1 MSLRLIALGLVTSLW
16 IVTGSQE
23 GTKLSAQ
30 ARGVDRSGVPR
41 LTSTWGEDGVA
52 RASNTKQA
60 MLSQEPREAVSFDTP
75 LDAPRRARADRP
87 TYVPGHIVVKFA
99 ENVSDRAIR
108 AMSAFVGASAVT
120 EPSYADFSYLMIP
133 ADTDPVEAA
142 AMLRGQPGVVYAEA
156 DAAIYPDYEPNDPL
170 YKYQWGL
177 QKLDMP
183 RAWDINRGTSGK
195 VTVAV
200 LDTGVAYLTKGAM
213 AQAPDLAGTAF
224 VPGWDFVWND
234 SEPVD
239 LDGHGTHV
247 TGSIAQTTN
256 NNVGV
261 AGMAFNVKIMPI
273 KVIYT
278 DWDDAWDAPY
288 PYGSSTAAR
297 AIRYAVDNGA
307 RVMNMSFGAKASNQ
321 ATLDAMQYA
330 IGKGA
335 FLVVS
340 AGNEGVAQNVA
351 TWPAAYCK
359 DLDGAIA
366 VAALDYNYQRAPY
379 STHRD
384 YVEIA
389 APGGNI
395 AADANHDGYPDG
407 ILQQTFDEAA
417 QASGIFNR
425 FAYRFWQGTSMA
437 APHVTALAALLM
449 DQGITSPVA
458 IEAAM
463 KKFATDLGPAGRDND
478 TGYGAIEP
486 RATLRG
492 LGVAR

>member
-1 MSLRLIALGLVTSLW
+1 L
-16 IVTGSQE
+16 TGP
-23 GTKLSAQ
+23 L
-30 ARGVDRSGVPR
+30 
-41 LTSTWGEDGVA
+41 GEDGVA
-52 RASNTKQA
+52 RASNIKQA
-60 MLSQEPREAVSFDTP
+60 MLSQAPREAVSFDTP

-99 ENVSDRAIR
+99 ENVPDRAIR
-108 AMSAFVGASAVT
+108 TMSAFVGATAIT

-133 ADTDPVEAA
+133 PDSDPAEAA
-142 AMLRGQPGVVYAEA
+142 ATLSGQPGVVYAEA

-195 VTVAV
+195 IIVAV

-213 AQAPDLAGTAF
+213 VQAPDLAGTVF
-224 VPGWDFVWND
+224 VPGWDFIWND

-261 AGMAFNVKIMPI
+261 AGMAFNVKIMPVKMI
-273 KVIYT
+273 PT

-307 RVMNMSFGAKASNQ
+307 RVMNLSFGAKAPNQ
-321 ATLDAMQYA
+321 ATFDAMQYA

-340 AGNEGVAQNVA
+340 AGNEGDAQNVA
-351 TWPAAYCK
+351 TWPASYCK
-359 DLDGAIA
+359 DLAGAIS
-366 VAALDYNYQRAPY
+366 VAALDFNYQRAPY

-389 APGGNI
+389 APGGNT
-395 AADANHDGYPDG
+395 AADANSDGYADG
-407 ILQQTFDEAA
+407 ILQQTFDDAA
-417 QASGIFNR
+417 QASGVFNR
-425 FAYRFWQGTSMA
+425 FAYMFRQGTSMA

>member
-1 MSLRLIALGLVTSLW
+1 MSFRLIALGLVTSLW

-23 GTKLSAQ
+23 GTGLGAQ
-30 ARGVDRSGVPR
+30 ARGTDRSRVPR
-41 LTSTWGEDGVA
+41 QSAPIREDGVA

-60 MLSQEPREAVSFDTP
+60 MLSQPPREAVSFDTP
-75 LDAPRRARADRP
+75 IDSPRHARADRP

-108 AMSAFVGASAVT
+108 AMSAFVGASAIT
-120 EPSYADFSYLMIP
+120 EPSYADFSYVMIP
-133 ADTDPVEAA
+133 PDSDPVEAA
-142 AMLRGQPGVVYAEA
+142 AILRGQPGVIYAEA
-156 DAAIYPDYEPNDPL
+156 DAALYPDYEPNDPL

-183 RAWDINRGTSGK
+183 RSWDINRGTSGK
-195 VTVAV
+195 ITVAV
-200 LDTGVAYLTKGAM
+200 LDSGVAYLTKGAM
-213 AQAPDLAGTAF
+213 VQAPDLAGTAF
-224 VPGWDFVWND
+224 VPGWDFIWND
-234 SEPVD
+234 NEPVD

-247 TGSIAQTTN
+247 TGTIAQTTN

-273 KVIYT
+273 KVLYAE
-278 DWDDAWDAPY
+278 WDYAWDAPY
-288 PYGSSTAAR
+288 PYGSSTLAR
-297 AIRYAVDNGA
+297 GIRYAVDNGA
-307 RVMNMSFGAKASNQ
+307 RVMNLSLGAKAPNQ

-340 AGNEGVAQNVA
+340 AGNDGNAQNVA
-351 TWPAAYCK
+351 TWPASYCK

-389 APGGNI
+389 APGGNTE
-395 AADANHDGYPDG
+395 ADANHDGYADG
-407 ILQQTFDEAA
+407 ILQQTFDGAA
-417 QASGIFNR
+417 QESGIFNR
-425 FAYRFWQGTSMA
+425 FAYRFEEGTSMA

-463 KKFATDLGPAGRDND
+463 KKFATDLAPAGRDND

>member
-1 MSLRLIALGLVTSLW
+1 
-16 IVTGSQE
+16 
-23 GTKLSAQ
+23 
-30 ARGVDRSGVPR
+30 
-41 LTSTWGEDGVA
+41 
-52 RASNTKQA
+52 
-60 MLSQEPREAVSFDTP
+60 
-75 LDAPRRARADRP
+75 
-87 TYVPGHIVVKFA
+87 
-99 ENVSDRAIR
+99 
-108 AMSAFVGASAVT
+108 
-120 EPSYADFSYLMIP
+120 
-133 ADTDPVEAA
+133 
-142 AMLRGQPGVVYAEA
+142 
-156 DAAIYPDYEPNDPL
+156 
-170 YKYQWGL
+170 
-177 QKLDMP
+177 
-183 RAWDINRGTSGK
+183 
-195 VTVAV
+195 
-200 LDTGVAYLTKGAM
+200 
-213 AQAPDLAGTAF
+213 
-224 VPGWDFVWND
+224 
-234 SEPVD
+234 
-239 LDGHGTHV
+239 V

-278 DWDDAWDAPY
+278 DWDDAWDAPF
-288 PYGSSTAAR
+288 PYGLSTVAR